1 MVSEQI
7 IIHLLNT
14 LFTKTPTS
22 MLMLTFV
29 FLSLIALGWMERKTL
44 RANLLIVEPAQAG
57 RMIAAVGVALGLLVG
72 LHYFISEHRFERNN
86 AAKVIH
92 HQSGVQQHVAMA
104 LKKVR

>member
-1 MVSEQI
+1 
-7 IIHLLNT
+7 
-14 LFTKTPTS
+14 

-29 FLSLIALGWMERKTL
+29 LLSLIALGWMERKTL
-44 RANLLIVEPAQAG
+44 RANLLIVQPAQAG